1 MESKAFF
8 SWPHVEV
15 LEVEYKNKKR
25 VKGSVSTD
33 VDLSSV
39 QDPGWLF
46 DRGDYTTQLYGDYIK
61 PT

>member
-1 MESKAFF
+1 M
-8 SWPHVEV
+8 EV